1 MNPVLSTLMFSVLL
15 LLTHRIQELV
25 EACSCAPAHPQQL
38 ICDSALGESQL
49 LYAFTFDGRKSK
61 EASPTA
67 AISFFF
73 NYSYSIFCTA
83 VGEYFN

>member
-1 MNPVLSTLMFSVLL
+1 MNPVLSTLLFSVLL

-49 LYAFTFDGRKSK
+49 LCAFKYDGKKSK
-61 EASPTA
+61 EANPTA
-67 AISFFF
+67 AIFLFFTF
-73 NYSYSIFCTA
+73 FCTA
-83 VGEYFN
+83 VGEYV